1 MEVTMIDEYFLRKN
15 GCFVDDTFTTECKI
29 TPEQNLLQVLI
40 TSACRACHSYL
51 KTGKIRGAQRKGAL
65 EEFIWNLESLKVV
78 DEEMLETAGF
88 RYRAKILTF
97 IGDII
102 AEGNKITRESKEVN
116 VCV

>member
-1 MEVTMIDEYFLRKN
+1 MIDESFLKKKAA
-15 GCFVDDTFTTECKI
+15 FVDVTFIRERQI
-29 TPEQNLLQVLI
+29 TPEQNLLQELI

-51 KTGKIRGAQRKGAL
+51 KTGKIRGIQGDRAL
-65 EEFIWNLESLKVV
+65 AEFIWNLSALRVV

-88 RYRAKILTF
+88 RHRAKIRTI

-102 AEGNKITRESKEVN
+102 DKGNQITNEVKEVN